1 MNDILFSTNN
11 KSMIKKLANRRF
23 NADIRQNKV
32 MITAISLV
40 TFMML
45 TIFSLGFSFFQNY
58 KTMDVRVTG
67 TKANGLITNLTQQ
80 QVRSLK
86 QLDYVSG
93 VGSQVYA
100 GSVNIGDSLCS
111 LTGYDA
117 VEWKENIEPT
127 VDRVTGTF
135 PAREKEI
142 MLSEKALQL
151 LGIEN
156 PSVGME
162 IKLLPSDTAGTE
174 HIFYLSGW
182 YRDFLAISRPAGSI
196 SGNVAAAGLSGIQPD
211 CNAIVSQAYAKEH
224 ALLCLTTFRTNTQDP
239 ETERKLR
246 ADLMPEANQ
255 DILLINFKSGSS
267 SNGLYGVIAAV
278 LGSLFVMVCG
288 YLLIYNI
295 AYISITKDIHFYGVL
310 KTLGTTTAQIKKIVR
325 KQIIRL
331 SAIAIPIGLVL
342 GSVVSIWVV
351 PFVLGSLL
359 SGGGLNAAMERKA
372 SFHPFIFFFAA
383 AFSFVTVTLSCLKPA
398 KKAGMVSPIMA
409 VRFAGTDEMIS
420 KKFTAKGKHGTK
432 LWQMAYRNV
441 FRDKKKAVL
450 VFLSLFMGLTMF
462 LLVYTV
468 FSKPDWN
475 YSAVMEAPYDFS
487 LSDETIKDITDPK
500 EAQFN
505 DAFLEK
511 LGQIEGIEEKEIICG
526 VAAQLNS
533 GEKVLEPYL
542 ADKLKVSSVEKS
554 DLLLSPRADTSGIS
568 SSLLQTLPLA
578 DGGYTEA
585 ALADF
590 EAGNTVYLTPT
601 ETGQVPENIVGE
613 TISIQ
618 NPATGESADY
628 TIAGILK
635 PLTMKEWQEGQNFY
649 HNIGRIRDNQAVSAY
664 GKHRIASVY
673 MSVTGIK
680 RIAPQPVVSWI
691 LLNAADGA
699 QDAVRQK
706 LTEMQAGNADIYML
720 AQSAYIETNKTSLGS
735 IMIIGTV
742 FSVLLLLIGLMNFVN
757 TITTNIYSRRKELAT
772 LESIGMTKK
781 QIMKTLT
788 LEGMY
793 YAIFSLVL
801 VTVIGIPLTYGFI
814 QMTRETFYFLT
825 FKPPVFAVSL
835 MSLLVMM
842 ICFFIP
848 RRTYREISK
857 DSVTERLRLA
867 E

>member
-1 MNDILFSTNN
+1 MNDILFRINN

-45 TIFSLGFSFFQNY
+45 TIFSIGFSFFQNY
-58 KTMDVRVTG
+58 KTMDVRITG

-80 QVRSLK
+80 QIRSLQ
-86 QLDYVSG
+86 QLDYVSC
-93 VGSQVYA
+93 VGSQIYA
-100 GSVNIGDSLCS
+100 GSVHMGDNLCS

-117 VEWKENIEPT
+117 AEWKDNIKPT

-135 PAREKEI
+135 PSGEKEI
-142 MLSEKALQL
+142 MLSEKDLQL

-162 IKLLPSDTAGTE
+162 ITLGSPDASGTQQL
-174 HIFYLSGW
+174 FYLSGW
-182 YRDFLAISRPAGSI
+182 YRDFLDISRPAGSI

-211 CNAIVSQAYAKEH
+211 CNAIVSEAYAKEH
-224 ALLCLTTFRTNTQDP
+224 SLLCLTTFRTNTQAPD
-239 ETERKLR
+239 TERRLR
-246 ADLMPEANQ
+246 ADLMPDANQ

-267 SNGLYGVIAAV
+267 SNGLYGILAAV
-278 LGSLFVMVCG
+278 SGSLFIMVCG

-295 AYISITKDIHFYGVL
+295 AYISVTKDIHFYGVL
-310 KTLGTTTAQIKKIVR
+310 KTLGTTPAQIKKIVR

-342 GSVVSIWVV
+342 GSIVSLWAV

-359 SGGGLNAAMERKA
+359 TGGGLNAAMGREA

-409 VRFAGTDEMIS
+409 VRFAGTDETVS
-420 KKFTAKGKHGTK
+420 NKFTTKGKHGSK
-432 LWQMAYRNV
+432 LWQMAYLNV

-468 FSKPDWN
+468 FSRPDWN

-487 LSDETIKDITDPK
+487 LSDESIKDISDPK
-500 EAQFN
+500 KAQFN
-505 DAFLEK
+505 EAFLER
-511 LGQIEGIEEKEIICG
+511 LGQIKGIEEKEIIYG

-542 ADKLKVSSVEKS
+542 ADKLTVSSVEKS

-578 DGGYTEA
+578 NGSYTED

-590 EAGNTVYLTPT
+590 ESGNSVYLTPT
-601 ETGQVPENIVGE
+601 EAGQVPENIVGE
-613 TISIQ
+613 TISIR
-618 NPATGESADY
+618 NPATGESAEY

-649 HNIGRIRDNQAVSAY
+649 HNIGRIRDNQAVSEY
-664 GKHRIASVY
+664 GKHRIASIY
-673 MSVTGIK
+673 MSAAGIK
-680 RIAPQPVVSWI
+680 RITPQPVISWI

-699 QDAVRQK
+699 QDAVRQT
-706 LTEMQAGNADIYML
+706 LTEMQAGNPDIYML
-720 AQSAYIETNKTSLGS
+720 AQSTYIETNKTSLGS

-757 TITTNIYSRRKELAT
+757 TITTNIYSRQKELAA

-781 QIMKTLT
+781 QIMETLT

-793 YAIFSLVL
+793 YAVFSLVL
-801 VTVIGIPLTYGFI
+801 VSVIGIPLTFGFI

-848 RRTYREISK
+848 RKTYREISK
-857 DSVTERLRLA
+857 DSVTERLRLTQ
-867 E
+867 